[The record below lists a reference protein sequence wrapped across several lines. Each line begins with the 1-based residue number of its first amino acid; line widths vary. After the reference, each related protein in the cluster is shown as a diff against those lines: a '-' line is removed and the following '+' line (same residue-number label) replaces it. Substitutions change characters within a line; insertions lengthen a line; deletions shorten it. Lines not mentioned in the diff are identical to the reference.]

1 MAHSG
6 ALATGGA
13 RCSGDFSVE
22 PLGHGTLG
30 GLLYDVGRI
39 WSTESVKGT
48 RRYADASKV
57 IGADARRV
65 LQRTGRVTC
74 RDPATDAVVREFGA
88 GDVLDCQTFTKDVDA
103 DPSMS
108 LHARADGVDVCDDRL
123 PDGGG
128 RKLGGYVTVRDF
140 ETVIPSD
147 RAMRFA
153 TGHASGVVRVY
164 NGNERRAVCVS
175 HAIGGLHAFDGRHAA
190 AIDAAGRLTL
200 FDWATRTTTPVGAGA
215 EGYEGAALARDLLI
229 AWRGRKLTCWRL
241 HDPEDLRGGGR
252 SSTLARPVV
261 RVVTD
266 PEACRSE
273 GGIDAAFLVVM
284 DDMSAEPFRAR

>member
-1 MAHSG
+1 M
-6 ALATGGA
+6 T
-13 RCSGDFSVE
+13 DFSIE

-39 WSTESVKGT
+39 WSTGTGSVKGT

-57 IGADARRV
+57 VGADARRV
-65 LQRTGRVTC
+65 LQRTGHVTC

-88 GDVLDCQTFTKDVDA
+88 GEVLDCQTFTKDVDR
-103 DPSMS
+103 DPCMS

-123 PDGGG
+123 PDGSGG
-128 RKLGGYVTVRDF
+128 VRKLGGYVTVRDF

-147 RAMRFA
+147 QEMRFA

-164 NGNERRAVCVS
+164 NGNERRAACVS
-175 HAIGGLHAFDGRHAA
+175 HAIGRLHAFDGRHAA
-190 AIDAAGRLTL
+190 AIDDAGRVTL

-215 EGYEGAALARDLLI
+215 GAGHEGAALARDLLI

-241 HDPEDLRGGGR
+241 HDPVDLRGAGR
-252 SSTLARPVV
+252 SSTLARPVSQV
-261 RVVTD
+261 ITD

-273 GGIDAAFLVVM
+273 GGVDAAFLVVM